1 VGVAVLGS
9 VLAAVGSGSG
19 HLFGFQLAFVVA
31 AGLMIASA
39 AVALLIKDG
48 DAAATMARSE
58 RAATVEVVEPAG
70 A

>member
-1 VGVAVLGS
+1 
-9 VLAAVGSGSG
+9 
-19 HLFGFQLAFVVA
+19 
-31 AGLMIASA
+31 
-39 AVALLIKDG
+39 VALLIKDG